1 MGESKGLG
9 MLFMETVIDLK
20 AQKHTVIECIP
31 IPLEVATDAPAYFK
45 ESLLAAE
52 SEWSQ
57 HRKVIVTD
65 KGFRRS
71 LVKNLPY
78 FHVWFDPNRGV
89 GHVIEE
95 AADWEPWFGR
105 QVIATILDLPPEKW
119 RRPKLLPPNEAAVR
133 AKSFYHAFE
142 PYDWTKML
150 H

>member
-1 MGESKGLG
+1 MAESKGMG
-9 MLFMETVIDLK
+9 MIFMETVVDLK
-20 AQKHTVIECIP
+20 KHRHTVIECIP
-31 IPLEVATDAPAYFK
+31 VPLEVLGDVPAYFK
-45 ESLLAAE
+45 ESLLACE

-57 HRKVIVTD
+57 HQKVIVTD

-105 QVIATILDLPPEKW
+105 QVIASILDLAPDKW
-119 RRPKLLPPNEAAVR
+119 RRPKLLPLNEVAQR
-133 AKSFYHAFE
+133 AKTFYHAFE
-142 PYDWTKML
+142 PFDWTKML
-150 H
+150 